1 MAKEKALSLVAEK
14 ALEVLKNLTEPVTLA
29 ELKELVPG
37 VTSGHM
43 TALKTRGLVSTDL
56 VEKETVRVVKSKV
69 NAYSVVDTDES
80 ADESV
85 DESDETDGE

>member
-1 MAKEKALSLVAEK
+1 MAKEKALSPIAEK

-37 VTSGHM
+37 VASAHL
-43 TALKTRGLVSTDL
+43 TALKTRGLVSAEQ
-56 VEKETVRVVKSKV
+56 VEKEIARVVKSKV
-69 NAYSVVDTDES
+69 NAYSVVGTDES
-80 ADESV
+80 VDESV

>member
-37 VTSGHM
+37 VTSGHL
-43 TALKTRGLVSTDL
+43 TALKTRGLVSAEQ

-69 NAYSVVDTDES
+69 NAYSAMDTDVS
-80 ADESV
+80 VDEPA